1 MFGPQHLKYL
11 ITYFDG
17 VDKALAKKLAR
28 KHPPDEPA
36 LTNELCALL
45 DAETQRAE
53 PTLEYS
59 LDQLN
64 RDLAAVGDGLDFE
77 ITLDTH
83 PHNMAMERY
92 VSQSDFGLVLEYDNR
107 VLPQENWS
115 KAYLVQAK
123 RLFRNPQSGEYD
135 HKSRF
140 QALNSDQSARL
151 TRLAEI
157 LGRNALY
164 YAFYCPL
171 ASALSETARTQV
183 RALHTR
189 NLSRKLYDG
198 STGLALRDA
207 VAVNGGIDAGIWMHQ
222 LASPPTLLPQLH
234 VGAFNQ
240 AWPLTW
246 FLVDRFSGYD
256 DLYGDDESYDQER
269 VRRIVAGDMVA
280 IRELIEELSKAGEE
294 DVAPSTITVLPRH
307 TISIKVTVG
316 KSLPSDLAG
325 IQVD

>member
-11 ITYFDG
+11 ISYFDG
-17 VDKALAKKLAR
+17 VDKALAKKLVR

-45 DAETQRAE
+45 DADTQRVE
-53 PTLEYS
+53 PALDYS

-107 VLPQENWS
+107 VLPQENWR

-135 HKSRF
+135 HKARF

-151 TRLAEI
+151 NRLAGI
-157 LGRNALY
+157 LGSDGLY

-171 ASALSETARTQV
+171 VSALSVTTRTQV

-189 NLSRKLYDG
+189 NLSGRLYDG
-198 STGLALRDA
+198 SSGLALRDA
-207 VAVNGGIDAGIWMHQ
+207 VAVSGGIDAGIWMHE
-222 LASPPTLLPQLH
+222 LTTPPTLLPQLH
-234 VGAFNQ
+234 AGAFRQ
-240 AWPLTW
+240 ALPLTW
-246 FLVDRFSGYD
+246 FLVERFLGYD
-256 DLYGDDESYDQER
+256 DHYGREENHDQER
-269 VRRIVAGDMVA
+269 VRRIVTGDMRA
-280 IRELIEELSKAGEE
+280 IQELIEELSKAGEE
-294 DVAPSTITVLPRH
+294 DAAPSTITILPRH

-316 KSLPSDLAG
+316 KALPSDLAA